1 MWGGALSCCGGE
13 YMRRPAAGRAGETRL
28 SGMTHNS
35 TARQPLDTSRL
46 REVLVHNGP
55 FARLDYSEA
64 TGSTNADLLAA
75 DREGAPD
82 WTVSTTEFQNS
93 GRGRL
98 GRPWI
103 APERALVMFSVLF
116 RPDPAHLS
124 HLGTIPLA
132 CGLALMD
139 TLRGFGVEG
148 AGLKWPNDVLINTRK
163 LCGILVEATSLD
175 SRPAVVIGIGI
186 NIDLTTEELPVPH
199 ATSLALEGYGIDR
212 TDFLIAVLGNIHAR
226 LLEWAQGETA
236 WLDAYREV
244 CSSLGQDVRVILPGE
259 RELLGVAVGIAAG
272 GQLMVRDRGGE
283 VHTLNA
289 GEVTHLRLQ

>member
-1 MWGGALSCCGGE
+1 MKHTPDA
-13 YMRRPAAGRAGETRL
+13 RRP
-28 SGMTHNS
+28 
-35 TARQPLDTSRL
+35 LDITRL
-46 REVLVHNGP
+46 REVLVDDGP
-55 FARLDYSEA
+55 FARLDYSLS
-64 TGSTNADLLAA
+64 TDSTNADLLRAEQ
-75 DREGAPD
+75 DGAPE
-82 WTVSTTEFQNS
+82 WTVSTTEFQDS

-103 APERALVMFSVLF
+103 APEKALVMFSVLF
-116 RPDPAHLS
+116 RPDPAQLS

-139 TLRGFGVEG
+139 TLRDLGVDG
-148 AGLKWPNDVLINTRK
+148 AGLKWPNDVLLNAKK
-163 LCGILVEATSLD
+163 LCGILVEAASLD
-175 SRPAVVIGIGI
+175 TRPTVVIGIGI

-199 ATSLALEGYGIDR
+199 ATSLSLAGHDIDR
-212 TDFLIAVLGNIHAR
+212 TDFLIAVLGNIRTR
-226 LLEWAQGETA
+226 LMEWSQGENT

-259 RELLGVAVGIAAG
+259 KELLGVAVGIASG
-272 GQLMVRDRGGE
+272 GQLMVRDQSGE